1 MGDVCSVEPHPLQ
14 RSAAEQRRPLR
25 HGGRRVHAAIDG
37 LRQQSDQL
45 HLRRLRAGPLPQ
57 ALDMPV
63 QLIPL
68 RLQPP
73 DQRRQC
79 EVAVKISEDVA
90 EGQSQVLQDADGPEL
105 DEGINGIVAVSRGAV
120 LDIRPDQPEFLVVED
135 GAACDVQRPRD
146 FADRKQISFFFHK
159 IPLKTQKNSCIAR

>member
-1 MGDVCSVEPHPLQ
+1 
-14 RSAAEQRRPLR
+14 
-25 HGGRRVHAAIDG
+25 
-37 LRQQSDQL
+37 
-45 HLRRLRAGPLPQ
+45 
-57 ALDMPV
+57 MPV

-73 DQRRQC
+73 DQRRQR

-146 FADRKQISFFFHK
+146 FADRKPPDSYAK
-159 IPLKTQKNSCIAR
+159 RVRG

>member
-1 MGDVCSVEPHPLQ
+1 MKKLEEYVRSIPDFPEPGIIF
-14 RSAAEQRRPLR
+14 RD
-25 HGGRRVHAAIDG
+25 ITT
-37 LRQQSDQL
+37 
-45 HLRRLRAGPLPQ
+45 
-57 ALDMPV
+57 
-63 QLIPL
+63 
-68 RLQPP
+68 
-73 DQRRQC
+73 
-79 EVAVKISEDVA
+79 
-90 EGQSQVLQDADGPEL
+90 VLQDADGPEL